1 VCKHRTS
8 PGPARQEVCSGCS
21 GPAKQ
26 QVYSDPVAGALS
38 KTLTDIRPLQS
49 SADYRRLWAGNT
61 ISQLGQQM
69 TAVTIAIQVWALTHS
84 TFAVGLVGLF
94 ALGPL
99 IVFGLYGGAVA
110 DAVDRRKVALVAS
123 GGLWLLSLA
132 LVVQAAA
139 GLGSTTVL
147 YVIVAA
153 QSGCFAVNNPTRAA
167 IVPRL
172 ISADLLPAANALN
185 SASFNLG
192 FTLGPL
198 LGAFAISTGGYTFA
212 YGIDAITFTAALY
225 ALYRLPPIPPQ
236 PSEGA
241 PVGRPGLRSVVEG
254 LAFLKNAPNVRMTF
268 IVDLFAMVLAQPRAL
283 FPAVAGGFFGGGVRT
298 IGLLQA
304 APAIGSLLA
313 FLFSGWVGKVRR
325 QGVAIAVS
333 VVVYGAAVLAFGF
346 ARALW
351 LGVAL
356 LAMSGAADMI
366 SSAYRST
373 ILQVAAPDNLRGRLQ
388 GVFTVVVAGGPRLGD
403 FVAGSAAALT
413 TPTLALAAGGAACMV
428 GVAIASARER
438 QFLSYDGLHPT
449 P

>member
-1 VCKHRTS
+1 M
-8 PGPARQEVCSGCS
+8 
-21 GPAKQ
+21 
-26 QVYSDPVAGALS
+26 S

-172 ISADLLPAANALN
+172 LSADLLPAANALN

-313 FLFSGWVGKVRR
+313 FIFSGWVGKVRR

>member
-1 VCKHRTS
+1 M
-8 PGPARQEVCSGCS
+8 
-21 GPAKQ
+21 
-26 QVYSDPVAGALS
+26 S

-172 ISADLLPAANALN
+172 ISDDLLPAANALN

-241 PVGRPGLRSVVEG
+241 TVGRPGLRSVVEG

-313 FLFSGWVGKVRR
+313 FIFSGWVGKVRR

-388 GVFTVVVAGGPRLGD
+388 GVFTVVVAGGPRMGG
-403 FVAGSAAALT
+403 FVAGSTAALT
-413 TPTLALAAGGAACMV
+413 TPTIALAAGGAACMV
-428 GVAIASARER
+428 GVALATARQR
-438 QFLSYDGLHPT
+438 QFLAYDAREPT
-449 P
+449 A

>member
-1 VCKHRTS
+1 MPRVSTR
-8 PGPARQEVCSGCS
+8 
-21 GPAKQ
+21 
-26 QVYSDPVAGALS
+26 L
-38 KTLTDIRPLQS
+38 LTDIRPLQS
-49 SADYRRLWAGNT
+49 SADYRRLWVGNT
-61 ISQLGQQM
+61 VSQLGQQM

-99 IVFGLYGGAVA
+99 IAFGLYGGAVA
-110 DAVDRRKVALVAS
+110 DAMDRRMVALVAS
-123 GGLWLLSLA
+123 AGLWVMSLA
-132 LVVQAAA
+132 LVWQAAV
-139 GLGSTTVL
+139 GLGSVAVL
-147 YVIVAA
+147 YVVVAV

-172 ISADLLPAANALN
+172 IGTDLLPAANALN
-185 SASFNLG
+185 MASFNLG
-192 FTLGPL
+192 FTVGPL
-198 LGAFAISTGGYTFA
+198 LGAFAIAAGGYTFA
-212 YGIDAITFTAALY
+212 YAIDAVTFTAALY

-241 PVGRPGLRSVVEG
+241 TVGRPGLRSVVEG
-254 LAFLKNAPNVRMTF
+254 LTFLKSARNVRMTF
-268 IVDLFAMVLAQPRAL
+268 VLDLLAMVLAQPRAL

-304 APAIGSLLA
+304 APAIGALLA
-313 FLFSGWVGKVRR
+313 FMFSGWVGKVRR
-325 QGVAIAVS
+325 QGVAIAVA
-333 VVVYGAAVLAFGF
+333 VAVYGAAVLAFGF

-351 LGVAL
+351 VGVAL

-388 GVFTVVVAGGPRLGD
+388 GVFTVVVAGGPRMGD
-403 FVAGSAAALT
+403 FVAGSTAALT
-413 TPTLALAAGGAACMV
+413 TPTIALAAGGAACMV
-428 GVAIASARER
+428 GVALASARER
-438 QFLSYDGLHPT
+438 QFLSYDGRHPT